1 MFHATNLKKFNT
13 FFHLLVKFCFVK
25 SFIRV
30 QHAILPSTYSIFA
43 YVWCRNWMVKMQE

>member
-25 SFIRV
+25 SFVRV
-30 QHAILPSTYSIFA
+30 QHAILPSTLYLLMYGA
-43 YVWCRNWMVKMQE
+43 ETGW